1 MKCRRWMVAVVVAV
15 LPVLLQAQ
23 SKIAISAG
31 TPEDKA
37 LQTISAEPDGQKK
50 LTMYQDFVQQFSA
63 NPSAVVYGNWQIA
76 QYYQNAGDVQKA
88 LDYGDKALA
97 GAPSNL
103 DILVLQAGN
112 AQQLKNNAKVMDYTV
127 RGGEAYNA
135 IGKQKPEGMTDEDFA
150 TQVQQDKEAAKSSYE
165 FLEAA
170 AFNVIVDE
178 TNAKTRMADIERFTP
193 AFPNS
198 RFEESV
204 TSYAMVALSELK
216 DNARLVAFGE
226 KTLAA
231 NPKSLPAL
239 LLLSGAYSE
248 DPKPGSMAKA
258 VTHSQRAIEV
268 ANAGAPDADRNRK
281 VSAGVAHSTLGYVY
295 MKQDKTAASIPE
307 LKSATEL
314 LKGLDDQQFAIA
326 AYRLGY
332 AYAKTSKFTEAREVL
347 NEAVKIPGP
356 VQPMAQDLLTKVNA
370 ARSKGK

>member
-1 MKCRRWMVAVVVAV
+1 
-15 LPVLLQAQ
+15 
-23 SKIAISAG
+23 
-31 TPEDKA
+31 
-37 LQTISAEPDGQKK
+37 
-50 LTMYQDFVQQFSA
+50 
-63 NPSAVVYGNWQIA
+63 
-76 QYYQNAGDVQKA
+76 
-88 LDYGDKALA
+88 
-97 GAPSNL
+97 
-103 DILVLQAGN
+103 
-112 AQQLKNNAKVMDYTV
+112 
-127 RGGEAYNA
+127 
-135 IGKQKPEGMTDEDFA
+135 
-150 TQVQQDKEAAKSSYE
+150 
-165 FLEAA
+165 
-170 AFNVIVDE
+170 
-178 TNAKTRMADIERFTP
+178 
-193 AFPNS
+193 
-198 RFEESV
+198 
-204 TSYAMVALSELK
+204 MVALSELK

-239 LLLSGAYSE
+239 LLLSGSYSE

-258 VTHSQRAIEV
+258 VSYSQRAIEV

-347 NEAVKIPGP
+347 NEAVKIPGA